1 MDSKDLIAIFDY
13 LEREKGIK
21 REIVAKA
28 IEEALLIA
36 ARKSVQSAGNNIS
49 VTIDPKTG
57 DIEVLSEKEVVE
69 KVEDAD
75 EQISLE
81 DAQELTEEAEIG
93 MTLQIVITPEDFG
106 RVAAQV
112 ARQVITQR
120 LKSAE
125 RDVIHEEFRHRVGDI
140 VSGQIKRIGKGATLV
155 VDLGK
160 VEAILPGRFY
170 PKTEKHHV
178 GERVTALMLEVRDT
192 DVGGAEVVLS
202 RSHPEF
208 VKELFIQEVPE
219 LGDGTIEINRI
230 VREAGYR
237 TKMAVTSNNPKVDP
251 VGSCVG
257 VRGPRVKNIIREID
271 NEKIDIIPFA
281 EDPIVLLQRAI
292 DPIEIKKIHVDDE
305 EGVVS
310 IVCADEDYPTI
321 LGRKGMNIRLIGN
334 LIERE
339 LEVQKM
345 SAYSQA
351 SRIERQQLALSENPA
366 LDAPLELKGISSFAL
381 DSLTGAGFTTPG
393 QLLRADPVEIAEKSD
408 LSPELV
414 ESILEQVEKN
424 LLEQVEKTQ

>member
-1 MDSKDLIAIFDY
+1 M
-13 LEREKGIK
+13 
-21 REIVAKA
+21 
-28 IEEALLIA
+28 IA
-36 ARKSVQSAGNNIS
+36 ARKSVQSAGNNIT

-57 DIEVLSEKEVVE
+57 EIEVLSEKEVVNVVDNPE
-69 KVEDAD
+69 

-81 DAQELTEEAEIG
+81 DAKELTTEAEVG
-93 MTLQIVITPEDFG
+93 QVLQTIITPSDFG

-120 LKSAE
+120 LRSAE
-125 RDVIHEEFRHRVGDI
+125 RDVIYEEYRHRVGDI
-140 VSGQIKRIGKGATLV
+140 VSGSIKRIGKGSTLV

-192 DVGGAEVVLS
+192 DIGGAEVVLT

-219 LGDGTIEINRI
+219 LSDGTIEINRI

-237 TKMAVTSNNPKVDP
+237 TKMTVTSNNPRVDP

-257 VRGPRVKNIIREID
+257 VRGTRVKNIIRELN
-271 NEKIDIIPFA
+271 NEKIDIIPSA
-281 EDPIVLLQRAI
+281 DDSIVLLQRAI
-292 DPIEIKKIHVDDE
+292 DPVDIKKIHVDEE

-310 IVCADEDYPTI
+310 IVVADEDYPTI

-345 SAYSQA
+345 SEYQKA

-366 LDAPLELKGISSFAL
+366 LNQPLVLDGMSSFAL
-381 DSLTGAGFTTPG
+381 DTLVSAGYATPSD
-393 QLLRADPVEIAEKSD
+393 LLRADPVEIATKAD
-408 LSPELV
+408 LSPEMV
-414 ESILEQVEKN
+414 ESILEQVEKR
-424 LLEQVEKTQ
+424 LIEKVEKQ

>member
-1 MDSKDLIAIFDY
+1 MDSKDLIAIFEY

-21 REIVAKA
+21 REIVVSA

-36 ARKSVQSAGNNIS
+36 ARKSVQSAGHNIS

-57 DIEVLSEKEVVE
+57 DIEVLSEKEVVNE
-69 KVEDAD
+69 VDNPE

-81 DAQELTEEAEIG
+81 YARELTDEAEVG
-93 MTLQIVITPEDFG
+93 QVLQIVITPEDFG

-120 LKSAE
+120 LRSAE
-125 RDVIHEEFRHRVGDI
+125 RDVIYEEYRHRVGDI
-140 VSGQIKRIGKGATLV
+140 VSGTIKRIGKGATLV

-170 PKTEKHHV
+170 PKTEKHHI

-192 DVGGAEVVLS
+192 EIGGAEVVLT

-219 LGDGTIEINRI
+219 LSDGTIEVTRI

-237 TKMAVTSNNPKVDP
+237 TKMTVTSNNAKVDP

-257 VRGPRVKNIIREID
+257 VRGTRVKNIIRELN
-271 NEKIDIIPFA
+271 NEKIDIIPSA
-281 EDPIVLLQRAI
+281 DDPIVLLQRSI
-292 DPIEIKKIHVDDE
+292 DPVEIKKIHVDEE
-305 EGVVS
+305 EGVIS
-310 IVCADEDYPTI
+310 IVVGDEDYPTI

-345 SAYSQA
+345 SEYQKA

-366 LDAPLELKGISSFAL
+366 LEKPLVLEGMSSFAL
-381 DSLTGAGFTTPG
+381 DNLTSAGYNTPAD
-393 QLLRADPVEIAEKSD
+393 LLRADPVEIASKTD
-408 LSPELV
+408 LSPEMV
-414 ESILEQVEKN
+414 ESILEQVEKR
-424 LLEQVEKTQ
+424 LREKVEKQ